1 MAAIAVTTAEAR
13 VVEEPIDQ
21 FTAYTSVAVTA
32 GQVVRLNASGKWVL
46 AQADTAPNGAGCYIA
61 LRSAG
66 ANQPLTGARI
76 CKLTGIDPALAPPAA
91 VFLSNTA
98 GGMDTAAGTVS
109 VQIGRVVEAGIATF
123 QCPL

>member
-1 MAAIAVTTAEAR
+1 MTAITVTTAEAR

-21 FTAYTSVAVTA
+21 WTAYANAAITA

-46 AQADTAPNGAGCYIA
+46 AQATTEPNGAGCWIA

-66 ANQPLTGARI
+66 ANQPLTAARI
-76 CKLTGIDPALAPPAA
+76 CKMTGIDAALAPPSAIY
-91 VFLSNTA
+91 LSDTA

-109 VQIGRVVEAGIATF
+109 IQIGRVVEPGVAVF
-123 QCPL
+123 HCPL